1 MSFAGLRTSTM
12 ATSSVQPWWKHGVVY
27 QVYIRSFA
35 DGNNDGTGDIAGL
48 RARLPYLKQLG
59 VDAIWVCIAI
69 RIVECCD

>member
-1 MSFAGLRTSTM
+1 MAIASLRQTTM
-12 ATSSVQPWWKHGVVY
+12 ASSAVQPWWKYGVVY

-59 VDAIWVCIAI
+59 VDAIWVRFTIYNTQI
-69 RIVECCD
+69 LH